1 MSTLGHIPVGG
12 RRGGTAVLKE
22 EKGRVAI
29 VTGAAGGLGSNVARL
44 LASSGHSL
52 ALVDNNQQAMTT
64 LLDELHHFDTR
75 VEGILADLTSGL
87 ECLRVVSQTVNT
99 FGRVDVLVNAAAIL
113 ARTSLEDVT
122 DAAFQRV
129 FSVNCKAPFLLAREV
144 IKDME
149 KRRWGRIVNITSI
162 GVYEG
167 GANMTSALY
176 EASKGA
182 VAVFTKMFAKYGAS
196 KGILVNTVCPGA
208 MRTAML
214 LDETPPEVV
223 KNYELRIPLGRL
235 ADPAEVARVVVF
247 LSGDDVSYVT
257 GATFDVNGGLVMP

>member
-1 MSTLGHIPVGG
+1 MI
-12 RRGGTAVLKE
+12 KE
-22 EKGRVAI
+22 EHRRIAI
-29 VTGAAGGLGSNVARL
+29 ITGAAGGLGSNVARL

-52 ALVDNNQQAMTT
+52 ALVDINEQA
-64 LLDELHHFDTR
+64 LTR
-75 VEGILADLTSGL
+75 VLDGLRQSGTRAEPVVADLTRGP
-87 ECLRVVSQTVNT
+87 ECLRVVGQTLT
-99 FGRVDVLVNAAAIL
+99 LFGRVDILINAAAIL
-113 ARTSLEDVT
+113 ARTLLEDVT
-122 DAAFQRV
+122 DAAFERV
-129 FSVNCKAPFLLAREV
+129 FGVNCKAPFLLAREA

-176 EASKGA
+176 EGSKGA
-182 VAVFTKMFAKYGAS
+182 VSVFTKMFAKYGAS
-196 KGILVNTVCPGA
+196 KGILVNTVCPGT

-235 ADPAEVARVVVF
+235 ADPAEVAKVVVF
-247 LSGDDVSYVT
+247 LAGDDASYVT

>member
-1 MSTLGHIPVGG
+1 LFFCRLQKYKRRNAMIKEGQG
-12 RRGGTAVLKE
+12 RA
-22 EKGRVAI
+22 AI
-29 VTGAAGGLGSNVARL
+29 VTGAAGGLGSSVARL

-52 ALVDNNQQAMTT
+52 ALVDVNEEAMTK
-64 LLDELHHFDTR
+64 LLDELRSGGTR
-75 VEGILADLTSGL
+75 VEGVVADLTRGP
-87 ECLRVVSQTVNT
+87 ECLRVVRQTLAT
-99 FGRVDVLVNAAAIL
+99 LGRVDVLINAAAIL
-113 ARTSLEDVT
+113 ARTPLEDVT
-122 DAAFQRV
+122 DATFEKV
-129 FSVNCKAPFLLAREV
+129 FGVNCKAPFLLAREA

-149 KRRWGRIVNITSI
+149 KRRWGRIINITSI

-176 EASKGA
+176 EGSKGA

-223 KNYELRIPLGRL
+223 TAYESRIPLRRL
-235 ADPAEVARVVVF
+235 ADPAEVAKIVAF
-247 LSGDDVSYVT
+247 LAGDDVSYVT

>member
-1 MSTLGHIPVGG
+1 MM
-12 RRGGTAVLKE
+12 KE
-22 EKGRVAI
+22 GEGRVAI

-52 ALVDNNQQAMTT
+52 ALVDVNEEALTK
-64 LLDELHHFDTR
+64 LLGNLRSVSAR
-75 VEGILADLTSGL
+75 VEGIVADLSRGS
-87 ECLRVVSQTVNT
+87 ECVRIVSQTLAT
-99 FGRVDVLVNAAAIL
+99 FGKVDILINAAAIL
-113 ARTSLEDVT
+113 ARTLLEDVT
-122 DAAFQRV
+122 DATFERV
-129 FSVNCKAPFLLAREV
+129 FGVNCKAPFLLAREA

-149 KRRWGRIVNITSI
+149 KRRWGRIINITSI

-176 EASKGA
+176 EGSKGA
-182 VAVFTKMFAKYGAS
+182 VAVFTKMFAKYGAA
-196 KGILVNTVCPGA
+196 KGVLVNTVCPGA

-223 KNYELRIPLGRL
+223 KAYEARIPLGRL
-235 ADPAEVARVVVF
+235 ADPAEVAKVVVF
-247 LSGDDVSYVT
+247 LAGDDVSYIT

>member
-1 MSTLGHIPVGG
+1 MI
-12 RRGGTAVLKE
+12 KE
-22 EKGRVAI
+22 QEGRVAI
-29 VTGAAGGLGSNVARL
+29 VTGAAGGLGSHVARF

-52 ALVDNNQQAMTT
+52 ALVDVNEPGLTR
-64 LLDELHHFDTR
+64 LLNELRDGGAR
-75 VEGILADLTSGL
+75 AEPVVADLARGS
-87 ECLRVVSQTVNT
+87 ECIRIVSQTLAT
-99 FGRVDVLVNAAAIL
+99 FGKVDVLVNAAAIL
-113 ARTSLEDVT
+113 ARTLLEDVT
-122 DAAFQRV
+122 DTTFERV
-129 FSVNCKAPFLLAREV
+129 FGVNCKAPFLLVREA

-149 KRRWGRIVNITSI
+149 KRRWGRIINITSI

-176 EASKGA
+176 EGSKGA

-223 KNYELRIPLGRL
+223 KAYESRVPLGRL
-235 ADPAEVARVVVF
+235 ADPAEVAKVVVF
-247 LSGDDVSYVT
+247 LAGDDVSYIT